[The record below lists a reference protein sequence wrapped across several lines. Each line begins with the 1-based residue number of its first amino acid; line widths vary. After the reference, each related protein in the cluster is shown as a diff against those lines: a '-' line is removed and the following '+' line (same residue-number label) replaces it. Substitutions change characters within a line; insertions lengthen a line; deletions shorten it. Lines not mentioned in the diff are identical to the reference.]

1 MLTFICKE
9 PNIGFHSHLRF
20 GLMGMQTKLRC
31 REKRAPR
38 CYKNIVLYAPT
49 ACSLVHFHVVL
60 IKFEKTWYFIFS
72 LLSLFWLLSPYNNLY
87 QTFRNIQPNLY
98 SMKESDYSG
107 MRKTFSRKNLNIRQV
122 FINRFCLCLLLS
134 YSFKPDVIEG
144 SVARYWQDI
153 VLNSRYHNRW

>member
-1 MLTFICKE
+1 MHTFICKE

-60 IKFEKTWYFIFS
+60 IKFEKQYFIFS
-72 LLSLFWLLSPYNNLY
+72 SLSLFWLLSPYNNLY
-87 QTFRNIQPNLY
+87 QTFRNIQPSLY
-98 SMKESDYSG
+98 SLKERDYSA
-107 MRKTFSRKNLNIRQV
+107 MRKTFSKKNLKNIRQV
-122 FINRFCLCLLLS
+122 FINRFCLLLS
-134 YSFKPDVIEG
+134 YSFKHDVIEG
-144 SVARYWQDI
+144 SVARY
-153 VLNSRYHNRW
+153 